1 LKLSET
7 GGTRG
12 MAFFLDTKYNG
23 DRGQRNVLSPTE
35 YLLMSAILL
44 NVNRSYGKEIFESAE
59 KLGKPHGVSL
69 AYGSLY
75 PTLDRLVSDGLL
87 KTEMGEPTNTRG
99 GKARRLYT
107 VTGAGSRAMQ
117 KFERMPL
124 EVGARLREVVA

>member
-1 LKLSET
+1 
-7 GGTRG
+7 
-12 MAFFLDTKYNG
+12 MAFFLKSKYNVYG
-23 DRGQRNVLSPTE
+23 GQRDVLSPTE

-44 NVNRSYGKEIFESAE
+44 NGNRSYGKKIFEAAE
-59 KLGKPHGVSL
+59 GLGKPYRVTL

-87 KTEMGEPTNTRG
+87 KTEMGEPTNARG

-107 VTGAGSRAMQ
+107 VSGAGSRAMQ
-117 KFERMPL
+117 QFERMPL